1 MTETLN
7 GLETIRGRTL
17 AEVRKHD
24 WLKSLVLLGL
34 LANALFFCGRG
45 EKVDFAPTATV
56 AASSAPALPVVPA
69 VPVAVAPVSTPMPT
83 PMPTPA
89 ATSQVAVA
97 PPAAKLYFD
106 TAKFDLH
113 SDAEQILK
121 PVIEYAKA
129 NPSVKL
135 TVSGFHDKRG
145 NPEAN
150 AELAKN
156 RAKVVAAKLNE
167 LGIMESRV
175 FLEKPQEVVGGT
187 DDKEARRVEVGV
199 VGPAR

>member
-1 MTETLN
+1 MTDTLN
-7 GLETIRGRTL
+7 GFETIRGRTL

-45 EKVDFAPTATV
+45 EKVDSVQTAIV
-56 AASSAPALPVVPA
+56 AASSVPSALAP
-69 VPVAVAPVSTPMPT
+69 AVAPAPN
-83 PMPTPA
+83 A
-89 ATSQVAVA
+89 QVAVA

-113 SDAEQILK
+113 SDAEQALK
-121 PVIEYAKA
+121 SVIDYAKA
-129 NPSVKL
+129 NPGVKL

-167 LGIMESRV
+167 MGIMEARV

-187 DDKEARRVEVGV
+187 DDREARRVEVGV

>member
-1 MTETLN
+1 MTDALL
-7 GLETIRGRTL
+7 GSETIRGRTL

-24 WLKSLVLLGL
+24 WLKALVLLGL
-34 LANALFFCGRG
+34 VANALFFCGG
-45 EKVDFAPTATV
+45 TGKVDVVRTEA
-56 AASSAPALPVVPA
+56 VVPA
-69 VPVAVAPVSTPMPT
+69 VVAPIAAAVTA
-83 PMPTPA
+83 PA
-89 ATSQVAVA
+89 APVPAPAVESSVVVPAMA
-97 PPAAKLYFD
+97 PPAAKLFFD

-113 SDAEQILK
+113 ADAEQTLK

-145 NPEAN
+145 NAEAN

-175 FLEKPQEVVGGT
+175 FLEKPQEVVGGA

-199 VGPAR
+199 AR

>member
-45 EKVDFAPTATV
+45 EKVDVAPIATV
-56 AASSAPALPVVPA
+56 AVPSAPALPA
-69 VPVAVAPVSTPMPT
+69 VPVPVP
-83 PMPTPA
+83 
-89 ATSQVAVA
+89 VAVA

-113 SDAEQILK
+113 SDAEQTLK

-175 FLEKPQEVVGGT
+175 FLEKPQEVVGGA

>member
-1 MTETLN
+1 MTDTFN
-7 GLETIRGRTL
+7 GLDMIRGRTL

-45 EKVDFAPTATV
+45 EKLDVAQTAVVAAPAAATPTV
-56 AASSAPALPVVPA
+56 AVVPTVSATA
-69 VPVAVAPVSTPMPT
+69 V
-83 PMPTPA
+83 
-89 ATSQVAVA
+89 QVVA

-106 TAKFDLH
+106 SAKFDLH
-113 SDAEQILK
+113 SDAELALK
-121 PVIEYAKA
+121 PVIDYAKA

-167 LGIMESRV
+167 LGIMEARI
-175 FLEKPQEVVGGT
+175 FLEKPQEVVGGA
-187 DDKEARRVEVGV
+187 DDKGARRVEVGV
-199 VGPAR
+199 AR

>member
-1 MTETLN
+1 MTDTLN
-7 GLETIRGRTL
+7 GFETIRGRTL

-45 EKVDFAPTATV
+45 EKVDTAPAAIV
-56 AASSAPALPVVPA
+56 AASSVPPLPVVPA
-69 VPVAVAPVSTPMPT
+69 AVA

-106 TAKFDLH
+106 TAKFDLQP
-113 SDAEQILK
+113 DAEQALK

-167 LGIMESRV
+167 MGIIESRV

-199 VGPAR
+199 VGQAR

>member
-1 MTETLN
+1 MTATLN
-7 GLETIRGRTL
+7 SSEMIRGRTL

-34 LANALFFCGRG
+34 LANALFFCGRSDQ
-45 EKVDFAPTATV
+45 VSTAQTAAVIPSSAVSAVVAPATV
-56 AASSAPALPVVPA
+56 APAT
-69 VPVAVAPVSTPMPT
+69 VA
-83 PMPTPA
+83 
-89 ATSQVAVA
+89 A

-113 SDAEQILK
+113 ADAEQALK
-121 PVIEYAKA
+121 PVIDYAKA

-145 NPEAN
+145 SPEAN

-167 LGIMESRV
+167 MGVMEARV
-175 FLEKPQEVVGGT
+175 FLEKPQEVVGGA

-199 VGPAR
+199 AR

>member
-1 MTETLN
+1 MTDTLS
-7 GLETIRGRTL
+7 GLEMIRGRTL

-34 LANALFFCGRG
+34 LANALFFCGRSD
-45 EKVDFAPTATV
+45 KVDVAQATTVIAPMV
-56 AASSAPALPVVPA
+56 AAVPA
-69 VPVAVAPVSTPMPT
+69 TSV
-83 PMPTPA
+83 PA
-89 ATSQVAVA
+89 AAVPA
-97 PPAAKLYFD
+97 TPPPAAKLYFE
-106 TAKFDLH
+106 TGKFDLH
-113 SDAEQILK
+113 SDAEQTLK
-121 PVIEYAKA
+121 PVVDYAKA
-129 NPSVKL
+129 NPSLKL

-167 LGIMESRV
+167 LGMMDARV
-175 FLEKPQEVVGGT
+175 FLEKPQEVLGGA

-199 VGPAR
+199 TR

>member
-1 MTETLN
+1 MTQTLQDI
-7 GLETIRGRTL
+7 ETIRGRTL

-34 LANALFFCGRG
+34 LANALFFCGRSD
-45 EKVDFAPTATV
+45 KVDV
-56 AASSAPALPVVPA
+56 AKTEVVVPA
-69 VPVAVAPVSTPMPT
+69 PVIVPAPAPVAAAVVVPTAVAS
-83 PMPTPA
+83 
-89 ATSQVAVA
+89 VA

-113 SDAEQILK
+113 ADAEQTLK
-121 PVIEYAKA
+121 PVIDYAKA
-129 NPSVKL
+129 NLNVKL

-145 NPEAN
+145 SPEAN

-167 LGIMESRV
+167 MGIMEARV
-175 FLEKPQEVVGGT
+175 FLEKPQEVVGGA

-199 VGPAR
+199 AR

>member
-1 MTETLN
+1 MTDTLS
-7 GLETIRGRTL
+7 GLETIRGRSLT
-17 AEVRKHD
+17 EVRKHD

-34 LANALFFCGRG
+34 LANALFFCGRAD
-45 EKVDFAPTATV
+45 KVDKAQIAPV
-56 AASSAPALPVVPA
+56 AAPV
-69 VPVAVAPVSTPMPT
+69 VAVAPAV
-83 PMPTPA
+83 PA
-89 ATSQVAVA
+89 VAAVAPVVA

-113 SDAEQILK
+113 SDADQTLK
-121 PVIEYAKA
+121 AVIEYAKS

-145 NPEAN
+145 SPEAN

-156 RAKVVAAKLNE
+156 RAKVVAAKLTE

-175 FLEKPQEVVGGT
+175 FLEKPQEVVGGA

>member
-1 MTETLN
+1 MTDTLN
-7 GLETIRGRTL
+7 GFETIRGRTL

-45 EKVDFAPTATV
+45 AKVDVAQTAVV
-56 AASSAPALPVVPA
+56 AAPMIAAVPEVTPPAAAPITAVPA
-69 VPVAVAPVSTPMPT
+69 
-83 PMPTPA
+83 
-89 ATSQVAVA
+89 TSMSITA

-113 SDAEQILK
+113 SDAEQALK

-129 NPSVKL
+129 NPGVKL

-150 AELAKN
+150 SELAKN

-167 LGIMESRV
+167 LGIMEARI
-175 FLEKPQEVVGGT
+175 FLEKPQEVVGGA

-199 VGPAR
+199 AR

>member
-1 MTETLN
+1 MSDTLH
-7 GLETIRGRTL
+7 GFETIRGRTL

-34 LANALFFCGRG
+34 VANALFFCGRS
-45 EKVDFAPTATV
+45 EKIDATQTAAV
-56 AASSAPALPVVPA
+56 VVPSVPVVPA
-69 VPVAVAPVSTPMPT
+69 APASVQVVA
-83 PMPTPA
+83 
-89 ATSQVAVA
+89 A

-113 SDAEQILK
+113 SEAEQALK
-121 PVIEYAKA
+121 PVLEYAKA

-145 NPEAN
+145 SPEAN

-167 LGIMESRV
+167 LGIMEARV
-175 FLEKPQEVVGGT
+175 FLEKPQEVVGGA
-187 DDKEARRVEVGV
+187 DDKEARRVEVGI
-199 VGPAR
+199 AR

>member
-1 MTETLN
+1 MTATLN
-7 GLETIRGRTL
+7 SSETVRGRTL

-45 EKVDFAPTATV
+45 EQVSTTQTAAAIVSAVPAVVSPAVVITTPAPVASIAPATV
-56 AASSAPALPVVPA
+56 A
-69 VPVAVAPVSTPMPT
+69 
-83 PMPTPA
+83 
-89 ATSQVAVA
+89 A

-113 SDAEQILK
+113 ADAEQTLK
-121 PVIEYAKA
+121 PVIDYAKA

-145 NPEAN
+145 SPEAN

-167 LGIMESRV
+167 MGVMEARV
-175 FLEKPQEVVGGT
+175 FLEKPQEVVGGA

-199 VGPAR
+199 AR

>member
-1 MTETLN
+1 MTDTLN

-24 WLKSLVLLGL
+24 WLKSIVLLGL

-45 EKVDFAPTATV
+45 EKVDVAQTA
-56 AASSAPALPVVPA
+56 AIAAPAVAIPLVTVVPT
-69 VPVAVAPVSTPMPT
+69 VPSPSAQVTP
-83 PMPTPA
+83 
-89 ATSQVAVA
+89 

-113 SDAEQILK
+113 SDAEQALK

-129 NPSVKL
+129 NPAVKL

-156 RAKVVAAKLNE
+156 RAKVVAAKLSE
-167 LGIMESRV
+167 LGIMEARV
-175 FLEKPQEVVGGT
+175 FLEKPQEVLGGA
-187 DDKEARRVEVGV
+187 DNKEARRVEVGV
-199 VGPAR
+199 AR